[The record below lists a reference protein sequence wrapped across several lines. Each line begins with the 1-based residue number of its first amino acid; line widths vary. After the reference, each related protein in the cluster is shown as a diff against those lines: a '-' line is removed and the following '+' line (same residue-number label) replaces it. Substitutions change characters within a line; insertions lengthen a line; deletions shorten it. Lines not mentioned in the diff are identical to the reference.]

1 MQKSQIN
8 REYGLSDADIEQEV
22 RAVLGEA
29 DATGRLEQL
38 YEDSIQAFETG
49 SVVTGRVVRVIGND
63 AVIDVGF
70 KSEGSVPLEEFDG
83 GKVEVGQQVDVLL
96 EAVED
101 ESGLVLLSKRK
112 ADRIKGWEKVLSE
125 HVEGDVV
132 QGRVSRK
139 IKGGLLVDIGVPVF
153 LPASQVD
160 IRRPADVSQYIGR
173 EISCKIL
180 KIDADRRNIV
190 VSRRR
195 LIEEQREQAKRE
207 LLSTMQVGQMRDGV
221 VKNIADFGAFVDLGG
236 IDGLLH
242 ITDMAWGRV
251 GHPSDVVSID
261 QKLRIKI
268 LSIDR
273 EKEKVAL
280 GLKQKTASPWFD
292 IETRYPVGEKVK
304 GEVVNITPYGAF
316 VKLEEGIEGLV
327 HVSEMSWTKRIN
339 HPSEVVGV
347 GEEVEVVVLA
357 IDKVKRE
364 ISLGIKQTE
373 VNPWTLVKEKYPPG
387 HVVEGVVQNLA
398 NYGAFVEIEE
408 GIDGLLHVTDMSW
421 TQKVGHPSEV
431 LSKGKMVKCVVLSVD
446 QDKKRVALGL
456 KQLEEDPWERK
467 IPEAYVAGAVVKGKV
482 TKVTN
487 FGVFVELEE
496 GLEGLLHVSEL
507 ADHKVDN
514 PEEVVKPGEEL
525 EVKVLRVDTDE
536 RKIGLSLK
544 RVQWVAE
551 EEGEEAA
558 AAAPARAAPRLG
570 GIQHAADEEQGAVK
584 GTTLFGSKLPAAP
597 AKGAAPPAPEE
608 VAADVDKAEG
618 EEQIETDAEAEAKE
632 AEKTEQAEETADAQA
647 EEAAKTEVTAD
658 AEPPQEPAKPE
669 KADEAEETA
678 DAEPPQEPAEPE
690 EAAKAEETA
699 DAEPPQEPAEPEEA
713 AKTEVTADAEPPQ
726 EPAKPEM
733 AEEAAKIDETG
744 DAAKA
749 EAGEGDETDDEDEK
763 KPKAKKK
770 RRKTKAKTKTKKAG
784 KSDKASDEKTDET

>member
-1 MQKSQIN
+1 MTTSRIH
-8 REYGLSDADIEQEV
+8 RDYGLNDADIEQELS
-22 RAVLGEA
+22 AVLGQAGQPEQ
-29 DATGRLEQL
+29 LQQL
-38 YEDSIQAFETG
+38 YEDSIKAFETG
-49 SVVTGRVVRVIGND
+49 SVVKGRVVRVIGND

-70 KSEGSVPLEEFDG
+70 KSEGSIPLEEFDG
-83 GKVEVGQQVDVLL
+83 AKVEVGQQVDVLL

-101 ESGLVLLSKRK
+101 ESGLVILSKRK

-125 HVEGDVV
+125 HHEGDVV
-132 QGRVSRK
+132 KGRVSRK

-160 IRRPADVSQYIGR
+160 IRRPADVSHYIGQ

-195 LIEEQREQAKRE
+195 LIEEEREQAKRR
-207 LLSTMQVGQMRDGV
+207 LLSEMKVGQMRDGV

-251 GHPSDVVSID
+251 GHPSEVVSID
-261 QKLRIKI
+261 QKLQIKI

-280 GLKQKTASPWFD
+280 GLKQKSASPWQN
-292 IETRYPVGEKVK
+292 IEARYPIGGKVK

-339 HPSEVVGV
+339 HPSEVVSV
-347 GEEVEVVVLA
+347 NEEIEVVVLA
-357 IDKVKRE
+357 IDKAKQE
-364 ISLGIKQTE
+364 ISLGMKQTE

-387 HVVEGVVQNLA
+387 TVVDGVVQNLA
-398 NYGAFVEIEE
+398 NYGAFIEIEE

-431 LSKGKMVKCVVLSVD
+431 LHKGDKIKCVVLNVD
-446 QDKKRVALGL
+446 QDKKRVALGM

-467 IPEAYVAGAVVKGKV
+467 IPEKYVAGAIVRGKV

-487 FGVFVELEE
+487 FGVFIELET

-514 PEEVVKPGEEL
+514 PEEVVKAGQEI
-525 EVKVLRVDTDE
+525 EVKVLRVDTQE

-544 RVQWVAE
+544 RVQWAA
-551 EEGEEAA
+551 EEGEPPAPAE
-558 AAAPARAAPRLG
+558 AAPAAEPPRSAPRLG
-570 GIQHAADEEQGAVK
+570 GIQGAEDEEHREGEGTILF
-584 GTTLFGSKLPAAP
+584 GTTLPAAP
-597 AKGAAPPAPEE
+597 AE
-608 VAADVDKAEG
+608 EG
-618 EEQIETDAEAEAKE
+618 EPPVS
-632 AEKTEQAEETADAQA
+632 EKTE
-647 EEAAKTEVTAD
+647 
-658 AEPPQEPAKPE
+658 
-669 KADEAEETA
+669 
-678 DAEPPQEPAEPE
+678 
-690 EAAKAEETA
+690 
-699 DAEPPQEPAEPEEA
+699 
-713 AKTEVTADAEPPQ
+713 
-726 EPAKPEM
+726 
-733 AEEAAKIDETG
+733 
-744 DAAKA
+744 
-749 EAGEGDETDDEDEK
+749 TD
-763 KPKAKKK
+763 
-770 RRKTKAKTKTKKAG
+770 G
-784 KSDKASDEKTDET
+784 GSTDS